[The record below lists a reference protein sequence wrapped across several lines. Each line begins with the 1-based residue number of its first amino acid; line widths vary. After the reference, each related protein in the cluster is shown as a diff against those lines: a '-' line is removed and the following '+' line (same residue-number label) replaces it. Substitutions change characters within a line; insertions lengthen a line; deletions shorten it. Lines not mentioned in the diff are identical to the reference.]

1 MEDIAPVL
9 LKQIE
14 ELYRQGKLDSKK
26 LNQILAKGK
35 IDYIIASEYSEELG
49 KILSKAF
56 GSVFT
61 IDTLPD
67 GRLYFN
73 IAKRTVEPAMKVLQ
87 SDIADFTEEVQKQI
101 NDSAKIGI
109 KPIRPTLNQD
119 KIDGIIDRLSNAE
132 SFDDIA
138 WILDEPIKTFARSIV
153 DDSIEVNA
161 DFHGK
166 SGMTPKIVRK
176 STGNCCEWCVA
187 IAGTYDYPNVPKDVY
202 RRHGRCRCTVDYV
215 AGKRKQ
221 NVWTKAWSDEVS
233 PEKIAKRKA
242 TR

>member
-9 LKQIE
+9 LKQIK
-14 ELYRQGKLDSKK
+14 ELYSQGKLDSEK
-26 LNQILAKGK
+26 LNQILANSK

-49 KILSKAF
+49 NILLRAF

-61 IDTLPD
+61 VDTLPD
-67 GRLYFN
+67 GRLYYN
-73 IAKRTVEPAMKVLQ
+73 IAKRTVEPTMKALQ

-101 NDSAKIGI
+101 NDAAKIGI

-132 SFDDIA
+132 SFDDIK
-138 WILDEPIKTFARSIV
+138 WILDEPIKTFARSVV
-153 DDSIEVNA
+153 DDSIKENA
-161 DFHGK
+161 EFHGK
-166 SGMTPKIVRK
+166 SGMMPKIIRK
-176 STGNCCEWCVA
+176 SAGNCCEWCIA
-187 IAGTYDYPNVPKDVY
+187 IAGTYEYPNVPKDVY

-233 PEKIAKRKA
+233 KEKIAKRKA